1 MHRRRTR
8 RLGTAIT
15 LGLAVISAQLGFG
28 GVRAAQAF
36 TDILSFDHYVDSVS
50 ASPTLKG
57 TPIKLFVRERIQDK
71 VLKAGRQSVGGKV
84 VLFVHGGT
92 YPSVPDFDLG
102 YQDYS
107 WMAYLADA
115 GFDVYSVDM
124 TGYGKSS
131 RPNMDDPCNIMP
143 EQQALAGQ
151 KPCPVK
157 FPQAE
162 TTTESDWADID
173 AAVEFVRKQT
183 GVAKVNLIGWSGG
196 GPRVGGYTALHGDKV
211 ARIVF
216 LAPGYNRAGA
226 ETPQPLKPEQA
237 APTQVATREMAMARW
252 DKAVSCKDQYDPAI
266 RDVIWNTNRDFDP
279 VGAKWGPGVVRHPR
293 ISSYGW
299 NAKLSPKFNVPVLMV
314 VGELDIE
321 VKPDAVRSLYD
332 DISSTDK
339 VLINVEC
346 GSHYVVYE
354 HVYKIL
360 HEASKEWL
368 LTGKYKGMSKGKLNA
383 DRHGKTVPAPQ

>member
-1 MHRRRTR
+1 MYSRRMRW
-8 RLGTAIT
+8 LVPAVA
-15 LGLAVISAQLGFG
+15 LGLAMVFAPTVQYAAG
-28 GVRAAQAF
+28 AAQPFA
-36 TDILSFDHYVDSVS
+36 DILSFDHYVDSVS

-57 TPIKLFVRERIQDK
+57 TPIKLFVRERIKDS
-71 VLKAGRQSVGGKV
+71 VLKAGRQNTGGKV

-92 YPSVPDFDLG
+92 YHSVPDFDLG

-115 GFDVYSVDM
+115 GFDTYSVDM

-143 EQQALAGQ
+143 DQQTLAGQ
-151 KPCPVK
+151 KPCAVK
-157 FPQAE
+157 FPHAE

-183 GVAKVNLIGWSGG
+183 GAAKINLIGWSGG

-211 ARIVF
+211 ARVVF
-216 LAPGYNRAGA
+216 LAPGYNRTGTQAA
-226 ETPQPLKPEQA
+226 QPEV
-237 APTQVATREMAMARW
+237 APTQVATREMAMGRW
-252 DKAVSCKDQYDPAI
+252 DKAVGCTDQFDPKI
-266 RDVIWNTNRDFDP
+266 RDVIWNTNIDFDP
-279 VGAKWGPGVVRHPR
+279 VGAKWGPGVVRHPKMNFP
-293 ISSYGW
+293 GW
-299 NAKLSPKFNVPVLMV
+299 NATLSPKFNVPVLML
-314 VGELDIE
+314 VGNLDIE
-321 VKPDAVRSLYD
+321 VKPETVRTLYD

-354 HVYKIL
+354 RVYKIL

-368 LTGKYKGMSKGKLNA
+368 LTGKYKGTSKAVFNSDRTGKMA
-383 DRHGKTVPAPQ
+383 PAP